1 MKLLQPGEVGYICA
15 AIKDVMDAHIRNIIV
30 LALQHKSLIK
40 QIDKGIVVLPGYALS
55 IPVVYYSL
63 FLVDAD
69 QYEALRD
76 SLAKLRLNNVFITYE
91 PENSSAMGFGF
102 RCSFLD
108 LLHMEI
114 VQERLSRE
122 YNIDLIVTTPSVVYK
137 VNNTITGKH

>member
-1 MKLLQPGEVGYICA
+1 M
-15 AIKDVMDAHIRNIIV
+15 
-30 LALQHKSLIK
+30 ALP
-40 QIDKGIVVLPGYALS
+40 VYAPS
-55 IPVVYYSL
+55 ILVVYCSL
-63 FLVDAD
+63 FPVDAD

-137 VNNTITGKH
+137 VNNTITGKHQSIDSLSKMPDITRDLEILEPYVKMEILTPF